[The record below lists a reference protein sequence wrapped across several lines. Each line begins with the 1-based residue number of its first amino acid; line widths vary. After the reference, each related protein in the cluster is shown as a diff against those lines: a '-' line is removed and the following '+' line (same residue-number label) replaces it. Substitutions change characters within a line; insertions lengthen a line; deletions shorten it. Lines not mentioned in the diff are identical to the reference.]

1 MNKLLLKPLAIM
13 QYLLN
18 SMPNPADSKK
28 TSPRLLQ
35 YAVEA
40 TVQHEKQIS
49 RLVARL
55 DARKDELVLARQ
67 KMSADLDALTNNLDK
82 LQKTI
87 DELVKTLKAQ

>member
-1 MNKLLLKPLAIM
+1 M

-18 SMPNPADSKK
+18 SMPNPDDSKK

-40 TVQHEKQIS
+40 TVRHEKQIS
-49 RLVARL
+49 RLVAKL
-55 DARKDELVLARQ
+55 EARRDELLLIR
-67 KMSADLDALTNNLDK
+67 KNLNADLDGIMMDLDK

-87 DELVKTLKAQ
+87 NDLVEVLKSK